1 MSTIDATLTSPVF
14 PFFTVGRE
22 KVESPTVQDF
32 IQKLNLQQHP
42 EGGYFNETDRDH
54 LRVPNPFQAINSGTA
69 NHVSNGTNGT
79 HDDDSTRSASTTIFY
94 LLTTASPQG
103 VFHRN
108 KGRTMHTLHK
118 GRGRYTIIH
127 ADGQLDGRKARIET
141 FVVGSDIHKGERL
154 RWLVEG
160 GKYKASHLLP
170 DTKGGGDSEG
180 LLISEVSGPVVSPGI
195 FCAEGRVLTIIIGLS
210 YLDLS
215 FPITTSCLLRDY
227 PNWYLGNKQTNCAGY
242 SPIGHE

>member
-1 MSTIDATLTSPVF
+1 MSTIDASLTSPVF
-14 PFFTVGRE
+14 PSFTVGR
-22 KVESPTVQDF
+22 KTVESPTVQKT
-32 IQKLNLQQHP
+32 IRKLNLLKHP
-42 EGGYFNETDRDH
+42 EGGYFNKTDRDQ
-54 LRVPNPFQAINSGTA
+54 LRVPNPFQAISSRTTNIITSGI
-69 NHVSNGTNGT
+69 NGTR
-79 HDDDSTRSASTTIFY
+79 DDDSTRSARTTIFY

-108 KGRTMHTLHK
+108 NGRTMHTLHK
-118 GRGRYTIIH
+118 GRGRYIIIH

-141 FVVGSDIHKGERL
+141 LVVGSDIHKGERL
-154 RWLVEG
+154 QWLVEG

-170 DTKGGGDSEG
+170 DTKGGLDSEG

-227 PNWYLGNKQTNCAGY
+227 PNWYLRNKQTNCAGY